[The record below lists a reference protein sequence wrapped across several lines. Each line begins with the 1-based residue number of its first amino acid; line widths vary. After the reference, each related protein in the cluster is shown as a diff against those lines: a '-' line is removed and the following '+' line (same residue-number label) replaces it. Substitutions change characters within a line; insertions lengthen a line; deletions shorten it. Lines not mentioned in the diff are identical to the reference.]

1 MGRGF
6 GSAVDGGV
14 CPPAGEIGH
23 MRREIG
29 GQKGIGAGRL
39 TSGDPVGDTQGVS
52 AGYRE
57 GLAGGNGAL
66 FFLFP
71 NEDHPAVPASPGLS
85 TEVLLPSP
93 SVLQGGALN
102 VSVRFTATTEE
113 SVLLSYSH
121 ANFLGYRV
129 TSADG
134 DLVMTSPSE
143 VVGDPWQYLVRP
155 NGWPLLVSTSVPTD
169 SVSAA
174 APYRLVTWLCEDE
187 ALPPGEYILEAG
199 LHERESQYPWGSA
212 TFTVLATAP
221 FVPVVP

>member
-52 AGYRE
+52 AGNRE

-71 NEDHPAVPASPGLS
+71 GAQRDSRERDLGIQRKVALVPVQEGPHPDRAMPEFATHGERCP
-85 TEVLLPSP
+85 LLMYTT
-93 SVLQGGALN
+93 
-102 VSVRFTATTEE
+102 RFQLISDELLCRRWIHRRFRHEQNRLRWEE
-113 SVLLSYSH
+113 SVRSYRRRSIQ
-121 ANFLGYRV
+121 LC
-129 TSADG
+129 S
-134 DLVMTSPSE
+134 
-143 VVGDPWQYLVRP
+143 
-155 NGWPLLVSTSVPTD
+155 LLVQ
-169 SVSAA
+169 
-174 APYRLVTWLCEDE
+174 
-187 ALPPGEYILEAG
+187 LP
-199 LHERESQYPWGSA
+199 Q
-212 TFTVLATAP
+212 
-221 FVPVVP
+221 